1 MPRMRALLIGAVES
15 SRVALDALSR
25 SADWTIAAVVT
36 LDDALSHRHS
46 DFVDLGGE
54 ADRLG
59 CPVIRVGNINADIA
73 LDRIGAVDAD
83 YVFVIGWSQ
92 ICGPK
97 ILDRWDGRVIGYHPA
112 PLPRMR
118 GRAAIPWTI
127 MSGDAISA
135 GTLFWIDGGTD
146 TGAILDQQFFHVAPL
161 ETAATLYA
169 KHMRALATML
179 DRSLP
184 VLANGE
190 APRIPQDEECATWA
204 ARRTP
209 QDGRIDWTCPAET
222 VLRLIRA
229 SGRPYPGA
237 WTEAGGASLQI
248 WSASLCASGGRHLAR
263 AGQVIQTTAE
273 DFTVMCG
280 GVTALRVTEWTSPD
294 RGPRL
299 NAFLG
304 D

>member
-1 MPRMRALLIGAVES
+1 MSRMHAILIGAVES

-25 SADWTIAAVVT
+25 RADWTITVVT

-46 DFVDLGGE
+46 DYVDLAAE

-59 CPVIRVGNINADIA
+59 CPVIQVGNINADTA
-73 LDRIGAVDAD
+73 LDRIDAVDAD

-92 ICGPK
+92 ICGPR
-97 ILDRWDGRVIGYHPA
+97 ILARWDGRVIGYHPA

-127 MSGDAISA
+127 VSGDAISA
-135 GTLFWIDGGTD
+135 GTLFWIDSGTD

-179 DRSLP
+179 DRTLP
-184 VLANGE
+184 ALEHGD
-190 APRIPQDEECATWA
+190 APRVVQDEDCATWS

-209 QDGRIDWTCPAET
+209 QDGRIDWACPAET

-237 WTEAGGASLQI
+237 WTVAGGVSLQI
-248 WSASLCASGGRHLAR
+248 WAASMSASGGRHFAR
-263 AGQVIQTTAE
+263 AGQVVQTTAE
-273 DFTVMCG
+273 DFIVMCG
-280 GVTALRVTEWTSPD
+280 NATALRVTEWTGLD

-304 D
+304 E

>member
-25 SADWTIAAVVT
+25 SADWTNAAVVT

-184 VLANGE
+184 ALANGE
-190 APRIPQDEECATWA
+190 VPRIPQDEECATWA

-229 SGRPYPGA
+229 SGRPYSGA

-248 WSASLCASGGRHLAR
+248 WSASLCASGGRYLAR
-263 AGQVIQTTAE
+263 AGQVIGTTAE

-280 GVTALRVTEWTSPD
+280 GATALRVTEWTSPD
-294 RGPRL
+294 QGPRL